1 MTISL
6 GRQVDL
12 KTFGEA
18 ASVLHRATVKNSAG
32 DDSSELDLTGV
43 NGKKPGGKT
52 MRHYIT
58 KYSIIS

>member
-1 MTISL
+1 
-6 GRQVDL
+6 
-12 KTFGEA
+12 
-18 ASVLHRATVKNSAG
+18 LHRATVKNSAG

-43 NGKKPGGKT
+43 NGKKPGGKP